1 MTLAELAAVLAA
13 VTLVVAGQV
22 TLKWGMELVGPITG
36 ARLRQPFGLLG
47 DVASHWQVWVGSALY
62 VTSAAAW
69 IYALSTVPLSVAYPF
84 LGLTYVGVAAIAVTV
99 FGEWL
104 TPAQWIG
111 IALVVAGVVT
121 VALTAGA
128 A

>member
-1 MTLAELAAVLAA
+1 MTGAELAAVLSA

-22 TLKWGMELVGPITG
+22 TLKRGMDLVGPITRS
-36 ARLRQPFGLLG
+36 RLRSPLRLLG
-47 DVASHWQVWVGSALY
+47 DTATRWQVWLGVALY

-84 LGLTYVGVAAIAVTV
+84 LGLTYVGVAAVAVAR

-111 IALVVAGVVT
+111 IALVVVGVVT
-121 VALTAGA
+121 VALTAG
-128 A
+128 